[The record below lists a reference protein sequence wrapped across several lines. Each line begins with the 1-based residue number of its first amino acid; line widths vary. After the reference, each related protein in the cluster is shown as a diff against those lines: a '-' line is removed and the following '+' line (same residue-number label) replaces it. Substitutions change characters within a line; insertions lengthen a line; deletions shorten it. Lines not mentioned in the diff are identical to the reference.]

1 MSIELVTIIVLL
13 IMFVIGSV
21 LPVNLGV
28 LGFVAAFLV
37 GTFVSGLSVDEIYS
51 VFPANLFV
59 TLAGVTYL
67 FAIVQNNGTVD
78 LITGWGLR
86 LVRGNLGLIPWV
98 MFGLCTLLTSVG
110 TLGPAAV
117 AILAPIALRF
127 AARYHISPLL
137 MGILVVTGSTA
148 GSFSPLNPYGVI
160 VNGVMQTRDLPHSPG
175 LLFVNAFFY
184 SIVVSLVIFVVLGGL
199 RLLQRQDTS
208 QMYVAATMEGIPA
221 DKNDNSGDRTERQ
234 EDGLTLYKG
243 VTLAGIGL
251 LVVLA
256 LGFDIDIGFAA
267 FAVGLALA
275 LIAPRKQAG
284 VLGRMPW
291 SVILLITGIVTYV
304 GVLEETGT
312 IDYVTELIARV
323 GNPVMAALTAS
334 YVGGVVSAFA
344 STTGFLAAIIP
355 LAAPILQDPTI
366 SSIGVVSAIAIASS
380 IVDISPFSTNG
391 ALLLANVQ
399 GVKER
404 VFFRQ
409 LLLVS
414 AIVVVL
420 GPGLAWLGFV
430 LIGII

>member
-1 MSIELVTIIVLL
+1 MSVELVTIIVLL

-21 LPVNLGV
+21 LPINLGV

-37 GTFVSGLSVDEIYS
+37 STLISDLSVKDIYS
-51 VFPANLFV
+51 AFPANLFV
-59 TLAGVTYL
+59 TLTGVTYL
-67 FAIVQNNGTVD
+67 FAIAQNNGTID

-160 VNGVMQTRDLPHSPG
+160 VNGVMQSRNLPHSPEM
-175 LLFVNAFFY
+175 LFVNAFFY
-184 SIVVSLVIFVVLGGL
+184 SIVVSIVIFIVLGGL
-199 RLLQRQDTS
+199 RLLKRQDTA
-208 QMYVAATMEGIPA
+208 QRYAAATMEDASGDTRGTSGDSTEKPA
-221 DKNDNSGDRTERQ
+221 DR
-234 EDGLTLYKG
+234 LTLYKG
-243 VTLAGIGL
+243 ITLVGIGL

-267 FAVGLALA
+267 FVVGLTLA

-304 GVLEETGT
+304 GVLEKTGT
-312 IDYVTELIARV
+312 IDYVTQLIAKV
-323 GNPVMAALTAS
+323 GNPVIAALAAS

-355 LAAPILQDPTI
+355 LAAPILQDPSI

-399 GVKER
+399 GVNER
-404 VFFRQ
+404 VFFKE

-414 AIVVVL
+414 AIIVAL
-420 GPGLAWLGFV
+420 GPGIAWLAFV
-430 LIGII
+430 LMGIV